1 MGFWSRAGQGFTRGF
16 SSTFDVGRELRVQR
30 EMRRQKAKQEKDR
43 INQLTLDRL
52 QNPYVN
58 TSRVGTGI
66 LPEEELELYEKINAE
81 KRQTSIQ
88 NIISEVNLYT
98 QTDADGNPRSDRID
112 PNRSKAIEAL
122 IAKEINNLTALRKT
136 YTPRMDV
143 TQEVTP
149 ARMGRISTPS
159 GPSTMPDIDEFG
171 NVQIRDTADEASVDY
186 QLERSPGFLVEDTT
200 IQKSDALLQVEDALN
215 TLNTLAQ
222 RVTDFN
228 ESIYKRGK
236 ARTGFD
242 AFLATP
248 TNTEA
253 SFNNFMNSV
262 VAAQTNYRFVD
273 DGLVEGITIKNLE
286 NAASRIYAE
295 QGLEAAEAF
304 LDRNKKRVP
313 DGQSDIIRSRLLGM
327 YDFRE
332 DKESEAFAE
341 SVLKSNIIKLS
352 NTNIDNSQALIHMTT
367 ISNSSLSNDEK
378 KSLYDIVTQAN
389 ENNIR
394 TQQEN
399 YNQLLRRAVLDIQT
413 RQERDYKEE
422 LKIFQRNNQLAGMD
436 VRDEN
441 MQRVERPEYVPN
453 MLQIKKTAED
463 NLLQLFPEFQV
474 LKDREAYGR
483 ASVIAGTG
491 NIVDGAISLYASRV
505 QSGSVSMDEN
515 SPNYYENVISAD
527 ASLTLAEQRKVTT
540 EIGKIDPVLLRE
552 EQENYRSNYD
562 RVQSYIPENDD
573 YLNKLTGNALL
584 SLTEVAYNFKK
595 SFRENQELTTQDI
608 AEVAHEYATKKMNET
623 GQSAQSISNFI
634 VNYVTDRPAREMF
647 VTTGPTQNVQAEPEE
662 QRTPSAISAPDS
674 TSAVAPNP
682 LTENSLFPPKRYGGG
697 GPKKLIRDVQDV
709 GRSIGDMFSSE
720 EDNRLISQYLREN
733 YNINRWSPRTRN
745 AVLQQVGMTYSQ
757 LLNAAK
763 NARQ

>member
-159 GPSTMPDIDEFG
+159 GPITMPDIDEFG

-262 VAAQTNYRFVD
+262 VAAQTNYRFV
-273 DGLVEGITIKNLE
+273 V
-286 NAASRIYAE
+286 
-295 QGLEAAEAF
+295 
-304 LDRNKKRVP
+304 
-313 DGQSDIIRSRLLGM
+313 
-327 YDFRE
+327 
-332 DKESEAFAE
+332 
-341 SVLKSNIIKLS
+341 
-352 NTNIDNSQALIHMTT
+352 
-367 ISNSSLSNDEK
+367 
-378 KSLYDIVTQAN
+378 
-389 ENNIR
+389 
-394 TQQEN
+394 
-399 YNQLLRRAVLDIQT
+399 
-413 RQERDYKEE
+413 
-422 LKIFQRNNQLAGMD
+422 
-436 VRDEN
+436 
-441 MQRVERPEYVPN
+441 
-453 MLQIKKTAED
+453 
-463 NLLQLFPEFQV
+463 
-474 LKDREAYGR
+474 
-483 ASVIAGTG
+483 
-491 NIVDGAISLYASRV
+491 
-505 QSGSVSMDEN
+505 
-515 SPNYYENVISAD
+515 
-527 ASLTLAEQRKVTT
+527 
-540 EIGKIDPVLLRE
+540 
-552 EQENYRSNYD
+552 
-562 RVQSYIPENDD
+562 
-573 YLNKLTGNALL
+573 
-584 SLTEVAYNFKK
+584 
-595 SFRENQELTTQDI
+595 
-608 AEVAHEYATKKMNET
+608 
-623 GQSAQSISNFI
+623 
-634 VNYVTDRPAREMF
+634 
-647 VTTGPTQNVQAEPEE
+647 
-662 QRTPSAISAPDS
+662 
-674 TSAVAPNP
+674 
-682 LTENSLFPPKRYGGG
+682 
-697 GPKKLIRDVQDV
+697 
-709 GRSIGDMFSSE
+709 
-720 EDNRLISQYLREN
+720 
-733 YNINRWSPRTRN
+733 
-745 AVLQQVGMTYSQ
+745 
-757 LLNAAK
+757 
-763 NARQ
+763 